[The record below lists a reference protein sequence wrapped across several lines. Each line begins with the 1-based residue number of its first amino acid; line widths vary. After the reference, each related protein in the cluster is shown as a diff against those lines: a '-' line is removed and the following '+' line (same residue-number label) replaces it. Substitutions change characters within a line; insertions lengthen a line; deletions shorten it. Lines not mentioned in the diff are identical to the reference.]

1 DIAPLEV
8 DDPDGEATTLVLG
21 WGSTYGPIGAAV
33 RRCRD
38 KGVPVAQAHFRHLNP
53 FPQNTGEV
61 LGRYRK
67 VLLPEMNLGQ
77 LALLLRGR
85 FLVDVISY
93 NQVRGLPF
101 KAAELE
107 AVIEEVA
114 QRG

>member
-1 DIAPLEV
+1 MNPLPANTK
-8 DDPDGEATTLVLG
+8 DVLT
-21 WGSTYGPIGAAV
+21 S
-33 RRCRD
+33 
-38 KGVPVAQAHFRHLNP
+38 
-53 FPQNTGEV
+53 
-61 LGRYRK
+61 YRK

-93 NQVRGLPF
+93 NQVRGMPF

-114 QRG
+114 ASD